1 MARRLL
7 IPILLGLAA
16 LSDAARAGAE
26 EERLLVAVPDDWTI
40 VPSVEQGQVRLE
52 QFLPP
57 GQSVDDW
64 VEMVMVVTHLGAG
77 GMDPAAAASA
87 LVEASEATCGET
99 AMAPPGIGEINGR
112 PMVALVLAC
121 RDPKPVEGVTALVK
135 RFEVTGAMVIQG
147 LANLY
152 FVQRSWHGDEAE
164 ADLEILAERHADIW
178 APFFRTGIEFCETG
192 WLGESCAALE

>member
-99 AMAPPGIGEINGR
+99 AMAPPGIGEINCR

-121 RDPKPVEGVTALVK
+121 RDPSPWRASPRWSSASRLRG
-135 RFEVTGAMVIQG
+135 R
-147 LANLY
+147 
-152 FVQRSWHGDEAE
+152 W
-164 ADLEILAERHADIW
+164 
-178 APFFRTGIEFCETG
+178 
-192 WLGESCAALE
+192 

>member
-7 IPILLGLAA
+7 IPILLGIVA
-16 LSDAARAGAE
+16 LSGAARAAAAD
-26 EERLLVAVPDDWTI
+26 ERLRVAVPDDWTT
-40 VPSVEQGQVRLE
+40 VPTVEQGQVRLE

-57 GQSVDDW
+57 GQSVDNW

-77 GMDPAAAASA
+77 GTDPTAAAGA
-87 LVEASEATCGET
+87 LVEASDATCGET

-121 RDPKPVEGVTALVK
+121 RDPRPIQGAAALVK

-147 LANLY
+147 AANLY
-152 FVQRSWHGDEAE
+152 FVQRSWHGDEAD
-164 ADLEILAERHADIW
+164 ADLGALAESHAKTW
-178 APFFRTGIEFCETG
+178 APFFRAGIEFCETG

>member
-16 LSDAARAGAE
+16 LTGAARAGAE

-57 GQSVDDW
+57 GQSADDW

-77 GMDPAAAASA
+77 EMDPAATTSA
-87 LVEASEATCGET
+87 LVEASEVTCGET
-99 AMAPPGIGEINGR
+99 AMAPRGSVRSTAGQWWLSSSPAATPSTWRVPLPWNESRRGARSFERLEQAQQQPRPGLKG
-112 PMVALVLAC
+112 
-121 RDPKPVEGVTALVK
+121 
-135 RFEVTGAMVIQG
+135 
-147 LANLY
+147 
-152 FVQRSWHGDEAE
+152 
-164 ADLEILAERHADIW
+164 
-178 APFFRTGIEFCETG
+178 
-192 WLGESCAALE
+192 

>member
-16 LSDAARAGAE
+16 LSGAARAGAE

-57 GQSVDDW
+57 GQLVDDW

-99 AMAPPGIGEINGR
+99 AMAPRGSVRSTAGPWWPSSSPAATPSPWRASPRWSSASRLRGR
-112 PMVALVLAC
+112 
-121 RDPKPVEGVTALVK
+121 
-135 RFEVTGAMVIQG
+135 
-147 LANLY
+147 
-152 FVQRSWHGDEAE
+152 W
-164 ADLEILAERHADIW
+164 
-178 APFFRTGIEFCETG
+178 
-192 WLGESCAALE
+192 